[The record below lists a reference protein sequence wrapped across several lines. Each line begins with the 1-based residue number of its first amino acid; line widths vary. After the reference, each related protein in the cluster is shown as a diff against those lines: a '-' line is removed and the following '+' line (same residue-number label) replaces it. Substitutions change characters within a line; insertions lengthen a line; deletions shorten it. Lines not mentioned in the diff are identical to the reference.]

1 MSLEVLPYAIS
12 HAHISFHTFISF
24 ALPWLLCLATTLRSP
39 GFNATAVIIP
49 QC

>member
-24 ALPWLLCLATTLRSP
+24 ALPWLLSLATTLRSP
-39 GFNATAVIIP
+39 GFNDTAVIMP